1 MRLSVGGL
9 KGGGRITLAAGW
21 LIDGTGAPPQ
31 QRVVI
36 EIEGP
41 TLRAIG
47 GWDALEGLPRLPSEV
62 IDCRGCT
69 VIPPLVDSHVHLAFD
84 AGTPGGAPRS
94 AAAAEER
101 MQQNAARL
109 LRRGVLSVRDAGD
122 GGGHGL
128 RFARRAGER
137 GVRLHVLSTG
147 PAFHRPGRYG
157 ALLGRAL
164 PAGCSPAGA
173 LEGERGMR
181 GAVKIVNSGLNSLV
195 DFGRETAPQ
204 FSEEEL
210 AALVRRA
217 SAQGLS
223 VLVHANGREPVARA
237 VRARVRSIE
246 HGFFMGRENL
256 AAMAEAGI
264 AWVPTLSPMRAMAER
279 PGADPR
285 ERDVARRTLDHQ
297 REQLFQARGLGV
309 KVALGTDAGSPG
321 VDHGDAAVEELGL
334 LIASG
339 YAVAEAV
346 AAATAAGAEL
356 SGFGGGRLR
365 PGAEAS
371 LLVLEGGPADIPE
384 SLRRIRRVF
393 LQGEE
398 LPLPA

>member
-1 MRLSVGGL
+1 MGGP
-9 KGGGRITLAAGW
+9 KGGGRVTLAAGW
-21 LIDGTGAPPQ
+21 LIDGTGAPP
-31 QRVVI
+31 RRGVAI
-36 EIEGP
+36 EIEGS

-47 GWDALEGLPRLPSEV
+47 GLDAAAGLSGLRGEV
-62 IDCRGCT
+62 LDCRDCT

-84 AGTPGGAPRS
+84 GLHPGGAPRS

-101 MQQNAARL
+101 MRQNAARL
-109 LRRGVLSVRDAGD
+109 LRRGVLAVRDAGD
-122 GGGHGL
+122 AAGYGL
-128 RFARRAGER
+128 RFARRAGE
-137 GVRLHVLSTG
+137 GGSRLHVLSTG
-147 PAFHRPGRYG
+147 PALHRPGRYG

-164 PAGCSPAGA
+164 PAGCQPADA
-173 LEGERGMR
+173 LEGEGGMR

-195 DFGRETAPQ
+195 AFGRETAPQ
-204 FSEEEL
+204 FGAEEL

-217 SAQGLS
+217 AAQGLS

-237 VRARVRSIE
+237 VRAGVRSIE

-264 AWVPTLSPMRAMAER
+264 AWVPTLAPIRAMAER
-279 PGADPR
+279 PEADPR

-297 REQLFQARGLGV
+297 REQLCQARGLGV

-321 VDHGDAAVEELGL
+321 VEHGDAAVEELRL

-339 YAVAEAV
+339 YPVAEAV
-346 AAATAAGAEL
+346 AAATSAGAEL

-393 LQGEE
+393 LAGEE